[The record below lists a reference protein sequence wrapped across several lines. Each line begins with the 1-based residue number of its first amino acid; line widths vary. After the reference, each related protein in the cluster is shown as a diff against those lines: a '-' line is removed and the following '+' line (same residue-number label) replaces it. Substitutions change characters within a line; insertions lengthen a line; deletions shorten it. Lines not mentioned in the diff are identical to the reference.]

1 MFALFTIVT
10 IVTIKLFFLFLHAD
24 TNDYAQVRMSRK
36 FKISKIGNSEEISSK
51 RKERKLW
58 KNKVTGWQFLFII
71 IVKGIIIA
79 IKIKT
84 NMV

>member
-1 MFALFTIVT
+1 MFALFT
-10 IVTIKLFFLFLHAD
+10 IVTIKLFFLFLHPD

-36 FKISKIGNSEEISSK
+36 FKISKRRNSEEITSK

>member
-1 MFALFTIVT
+1 
-10 IVTIKLFFLFLHAD
+10 
-24 TNDYAQVRMSRK
+24 MSRK
-36 FKISKIGNSEEISSK
+36 FKISKRRNSEEITSK